1 MIRFLEKYVMPVA
14 GKVAEQRH
22 LQAIRDGIILTMP
35 FLIIGSFSS
44 LLVHCRYRDITS
56 LWQVCLVRIGR
67 EL

>member
-1 MIRFLEKYVMPVA
+1 MPVA

-35 FLIIGSFSS
+35 FLIIGSFFLIISA
-44 LLVHCRYRDITS
+44 LPIPDITS

>member
-1 MIRFLEKYVMPVA
+1 MPVA

-44 LLVHCRYRDITS
+44 LLVHCRYPDITS